1 MLPTM
6 LGCVTQR
13 KFPPDPLSAVVT
25 LAPGAIVAIG
35 RPSLITSTCE
45 SPVEFLQ
52 VIDPPLGTCTGLGL
66 NAPLPDEL
74 TMLTVLLV

>member
-6 LGCVTQR
+6 LGWLVQR

-35 RPSLITSTCE
+35 RPSLITSACE

-52 VIDPPLGTCTGLGL
+52 VIDPTARHHHRIG
-66 NAPLPDEL
+66 A
-74 TMLTVLLV
+74 